1 MKLICIS
8 GGIGSG
14 KSVVSRVLRCMG
26 YEVFDCDS
34 EAKKIMDSDTGIHRR
49 LCEEIHA
56 GAVQDGIVRRDVISS
71 VVFSDSYKL
80 ERLNAIVHSAVRA
93 ELLARVELHKAMTPC
108 LPMFVETAILYQSG
122 LNEIVDAEWEVT
134 APEAVRVDRVMARNG
149 LSREQVLARIES
161 QRFIPS
167 EAARRPVRSVIIND
181 GLTPILPRIVEL
193 LDEN

>member
-34 EAKKIMDSDTGIHRR
+34 EAKKIMDSDTEIHRR

-56 GAVQDGIVRRDVISS
+56 GAVQNGIVRRDVISS

-167 EAARRPVRSVIIND
+167 EVARRPIRSVIIND